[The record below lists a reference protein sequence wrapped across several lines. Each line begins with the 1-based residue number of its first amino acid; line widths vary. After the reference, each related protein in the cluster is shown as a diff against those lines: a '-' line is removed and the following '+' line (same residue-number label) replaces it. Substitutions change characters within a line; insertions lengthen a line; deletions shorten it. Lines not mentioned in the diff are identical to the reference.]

1 MKSVTLYMPTG
12 NEKNYPQVLAHNT
25 ENGLLA
31 FRYEQVPG
39 DRTTVKKV
47 ITNLPFIMDDD
58 TV

>member
-1 MKSVTLYMPTG
+1 MPAG
-12 NEKNYPQVLAHNT
+12 VEKNYPQVLAHNT